1 MSQLV
6 EQFVDRAERYSVDRN
21 RLRGD
26 GEAVARRI
34 LSLAERVDK
43 LDDRLFYT
51 ESRESAMARIWAAY
65 QVVTDYLDSGAP
77 YNLDSPEVPWSEYG
91 ESLGELASDVDWDGN
106 PEQVLVDNQYEGYD

>member
-1 MSQLV
+1 MSEQALKFV
-6 EQFVDRAERYSVDRN
+6 ERAERYSRDRT

-26 GEAVARRI
+26 GEAVARYV
-34 LSLAERVDK
+34 LDCAERVSM
-43 LDDRLFYT
+43 LDDRVFRG
-51 ESRESAMARIWAAY
+51 ESRESCMARIWVAY
-65 QVVTDYLDSGAP
+65 ESVADYLSSGAP

>member
-1 MSQLV
+1 MSEQALKFV
-6 EQFVDRAERYSVDRN
+6 ERAERYSRDRV

-26 GEAVARRI
+26 GEAVARYV
-34 LSLAERVDK
+34 LQCAERVSM
-43 LDDRLFYT
+43 LDDRVFR
-51 ESRESAMARIWAAY
+51 SVDRESCMARIWDAY

-77 YNLDSPEVPWSEYG
+77 CNLDSPEVPWSEYG